1 MSILIASML
10 IIYLYTVWSYYND
23 SLFDGCVLDFI

>member
-1 MSILIASML
+1 MSILIASVL
-10 IIYLYTVWSYYND
+10 IIYLYSMELLND